1 MATYFA
7 FLRGMN
13 LGKRNV
19 KMDELRALFAE
30 VKLENVRSYIASGN
44 IIFDTKEKDEKKLT
58 ARIEK
63 HLKDSLGYDVKVM
76 LRSQAELAAVLK
88 NNPFKNPPEGA
99 KTYINFYDELPAK
112 PAMKK
117 FLEERSS
124 ETEVFKFQGRELY
137 MLFHVGFS
145 ESQFFKNPKSE
156 KQLGVLATNR
166 NLNTPTKMLALL
178 EKE

>member
-1 MATYFA
+1 MITYFA

-19 KMDELRALFAE
+19 KMDELRAIFAE
-30 VKLENVRSYIASGN
+30 LKLENVRSYIASGN

-58 ARIEK
+58 AKIEK
-63 HLKDSLGYDVKVM
+63 HLKERLSYDVKVM
-76 LRSQAELAAVLK
+76 LRSQAELSALLK
-88 NNPFKNPPEGA
+88 NNPFKNPPEGT
-99 KTYINFYDELPAK
+99 KTYINFYNELPAK
-112 PAMKK
+112 AAMKT
-117 FLEERSS
+117 FLDACNS
-124 ETEVFKFQGRELY
+124 ETEIFKFQGRELY
-137 MLFHVGFS
+137 MMFHVGFS
-145 ESQFFKNPKSE
+145 ESRFFKNPKLE